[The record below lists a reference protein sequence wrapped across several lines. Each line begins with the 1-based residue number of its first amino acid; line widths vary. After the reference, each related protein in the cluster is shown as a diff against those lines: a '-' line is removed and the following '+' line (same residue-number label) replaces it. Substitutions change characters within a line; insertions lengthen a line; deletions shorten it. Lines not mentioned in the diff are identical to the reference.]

1 MGKWKHPGPGFFPFG
16 LGIILILLSF
26 ALIFRHWERD
36 SAPAPFWPGRAWLRP
51 LLGVAIL
58 VFYALVIGFIG
69 FLPTTFIFLIIWM
82 RVIER
87 LRWRTI
93 LSISIGTTVALYLIF
108 SFLLEVPLPQGFL
121 GV

>member
-1 MGKWKHPGPGFFPFG
+1 
-16 LGIILILLSF
+16 LSLV
-26 ALIFRHWERD
+26 LIFSHWKKD
-36 SAPAPFWPGRAWLRP
+36 PSPAPFWSGRTWLRP

-58 VFYALVIGFIG
+58 VFYALVVGFIG

-121 GV
+121 GA